1 LHALQAPPF
10 GSIAQQ
16 FSDASLAAMK
26 LTRLNPVSRR
36 NLRMPFAVSW
46 AAAKADVDGVFLH
59 AIGAISLRSP
69 TYFAGR
75 IARNHAIDIRL
86 RHCFGR
92 VVHRKAPAI
101 PACLPD

>member
-10 GSIAQQ
+10 GSTAQQ

-46 AAAKADVDGVFLH
+46 AAAKADIDGVFYKPSARFLCDRR
-59 AIGAISLRSP
+59 LM
-69 TYFAGR
+69 FAGR